1 MAAIDLDSPEFD
13 GLVADA
19 LEHLW
24 DFSYLGSHPLARL
37 ESVTRIAARSVK
49 PSHLDQGRALNDL
62 LVKAIDQLKPGK
74 RQRDISRERM
84 FWIILSRT
92 YIDGIPNKEITESL
106 NIGDRTFYRYKAN
119 AIRVVARLLRDW
131 EG

>member
-1 MAAIDLDSPEFD
+1 MAAIDLDGPEFD
-13 GLVADA
+13 GMVADA

-24 DFSYLGSHPLARL
+24 DFSYLGSHPLAGL
-37 ESVTRIAARSVK
+37 ESVTRAVARAVD
-49 PSHLDQGRALNDL
+49 PSHLDRGRALCDL
-62 LVKAIDQLKPGK
+62 LVRAMDQLKPGK

-84 FWIILSRT
+84 FSIILSRA
-92 YIDGIPNKEITESL
+92 YIDGIPNKQIAESL